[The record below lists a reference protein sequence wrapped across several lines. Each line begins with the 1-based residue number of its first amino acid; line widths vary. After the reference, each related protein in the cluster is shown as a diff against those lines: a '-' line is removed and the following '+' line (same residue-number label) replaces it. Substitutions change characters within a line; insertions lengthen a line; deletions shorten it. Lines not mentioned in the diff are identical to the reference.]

1 MSGNVYFR
9 HNRYVPVGRIA
20 HDAPDLLLRIKT
32 FMGPAR
38 ILAAPP
44 RLYLRVSPLAAD
56 GGQLGILFNL
66 DAPSGIVGQM
76 PVQDIHFQKPH
87 LVNQPLHLLLSK
99 KMPRFIQH
107 EGAPRK
113 AGIIQHGKRLLR
125 HGPAYRPLVRAIVKK
140 RGRQHLRQALS
151 GVIHPFW
158 CGSLDHDISGRRF
171 QAVRLRSVL
180 FQGSIL
186 LYPDS
191 PRSPHPRQGQSCS
204 A

>member
-1 MSGNVYFR
+1 MPRNIYLR
-9 HNRYVPVGRIA
+9 HNRYVPVGRVA
-20 HDAPDLLLRIKT
+20 HNTPDLLLRIKT

-113 AGIIQHGKRLLR
+113 PRVIQHGKRLLR
-125 HGPAYRPLVRAIVKK
+125 HGPAYGALVRSTVKK
-140 RGRQHLRQALS
+140 RGRQHLRQALP
-151 GVIHPFW
+151 GVVHPFW
-158 CGSLDHDISGRRF
+158 SSGLDHDISRRRL
-171 QAVRLRSVL
+171 QPVSLRSVL

-186 LYPDS
+186 LNADS
-191 PRSPHPRQGQSCS
+191 FCAPRPCQGQSCS